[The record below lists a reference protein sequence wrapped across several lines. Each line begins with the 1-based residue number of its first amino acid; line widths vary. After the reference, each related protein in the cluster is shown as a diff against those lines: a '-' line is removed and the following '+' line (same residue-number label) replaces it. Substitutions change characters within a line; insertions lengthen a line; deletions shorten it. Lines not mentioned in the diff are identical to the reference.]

1 MRTWWNGHA
10 PVEGLAEQVLDAA
23 LTLEAST
30 THILRDC
37 GWT

>member
-23 LTLEAST
+23 LTLEDST